1 MGKSDSF
8 FLKNSFFVEFLTIW
22 FVVFLIITLAIM
34 QFHNSRK
41 HQKYVKSVSNKI

>member
-8 FLKNSFFVEFLTIW
+8 FEELFFRWVFDDLIC
-22 FVVFLIITLAIM
+22 FFLIITLAIM

-41 HQKYVKSVSNKI
+41 QQKYVKSVSNKI